1 MGKKRANL
9 MVTMAER
16 LLTASAT
23 TNGTIFRPEFRHSA
37 RLSLRF
43 KHMAT
48 SRIIDS
54 SVRKFRNGAS
64 SEEIRRIDFVFS
76 TRLTFR
82 GIKNNNLG

>member
-37 RLSLRF
+37 KLSLRF
-43 KHMAT
+43 KVW
-48 SRIIDS
+48 ICPEEIDS
-54 SVRKFRNGAS
+54 SVRKFRNSALPRNS
-64 SEEIRRIDFVFS
+64 AESAPI
-76 TRLTFR
+76 
-82 GIKNNNLG
+82 